1 MDGLVES
8 VADLARGA
16 VVEVDG
22 HCVIPMPL
30 FGRSVDRPFKF
41 RDATK
46 KLRKQR
52 LQRRWPNLDLPV
64 EAYGGELPFEPVM
77 VEHQLVDPTQR
88 WSLLR
93 RCNVDPTV
101 HPVWR
106 FKGGEQAALAR
117 WQAFKE
123 KGLNGYARRRNNAAD
138 ANGVSRMSAYIH
150 YGMISPMK
158 IAREAAE
165 VGTKS
170 AEKYLDELLVFEST
184 RGTTFTQRPALR
196 CSQPTEWARLSWR
209 STADDPPEPRATRCV
224 NSSGRSTTRCGQR
237 VNGPSSDT
245 ELHNNVRMTWGKG
258 AHAVDGRC

>member
-1 MDGLVES
+1 MDLPEHLGERCKWHTEDRTPVGDGPVVVWLKSLFRTEENPAVDVGRWMAHHHRRPLLIYHGLDERYPHASLRHHNVVMDAAVDLHRGFKKQGLRYVFHLAREGHRPAVMKELAQQASMIVTDLFPLPPWTDWVES

-93 RCNVDPTV
+93 RCNVCLLYTSD
-101 HPVWR
+101 
-106 FKGGEQAALAR
+106 
-117 WQAFKE
+117 
-123 KGLNGYARRRNNAAD
+123 AAD
-138 ANGVSRMSAYIH
+138 D
-150 YGMISPMK
+150 
-158 IAREAAE
+158 
-165 VGTKS
+165 
-170 AEKYLDELLVFEST
+170 L
-184 RGTTFTQRPALR
+184 
-196 CSQPTEWARLSWR
+196 
-209 STADDPPEPRATRCV
+209 
-224 NSSGRSTTRCGQR
+224 
-237 VNGPSSDT
+237 
-245 ELHNNVRMTWGKG
+245 
-258 AHAVDGRC
+258 